1 MKKLLIPILLLFL
14 LLGLNV
20 KVLGAPAYYYPKKYN
35 VTIKNINKNEIKKI
49 EVLYSEK
56 YGFSYLAN
64 SENRR
69 WIKYT
74 DFGYK
79 YRNYSDEEI
88 IPTLTDE
95 QIDDIYKAYIN
106 KDISDVN
113 GYWIEQKDIPT
124 IEGSIEKLVINENTN
139 VQYKNNT
146 AIVTYTA
153 TKETYYRINSM
164 LLRIEKTDNTVLYSN
179 PITSNLWTVED
190 ENSTQEELAES
201 EKILNKTAYFEV
213 DFSKP
218 QNNFEVTEVPKKN
231 NNKIDNNI
239 ISNYYIILTIVIT
252 FIIII
257 ILSTVILLI
266 HSRKTSKLNK

>member
-49 EVLYSEK
+49 EVLYSER
-56 YGFSYLAN
+56 YGINY
-64 SENRR
+64 SENNNDRI

-95 QIDDIYKAYIN
+95 QIDDIYKVYIN
-106 KDISDVN
+106 EDISNIN

-124 IEGSIEKLVINENTN
+124 LENSIEKLVINENTN

-153 TKETYYRINSM
+153 TKETCYRINSM

-190 ENSTQEELAES
+190 ENSTKEELAES

-239 ISNYYIILTIVIT
+239 ISNYYLILTIVIT
-252 FIIII
+252 SIIII

>member
-1 MKKLLIPILLLFL
+1 
-14 LLGLNV
+14 
-20 KVLGAPAYYYPKKYN
+20 
-35 VTIKNINKNEIKKI
+35 
-49 EVLYSEK
+49 
-56 YGFSYLAN
+56 
-64 SENRR
+64 
-69 WIKYT
+69 
-74 DFGYK
+74 
-79 YRNYSDEEI
+79 
-88 IPTLTDE
+88 
-95 QIDDIYKAYIN
+95 
-106 KDISDVN
+106 
-113 GYWIEQKDIPT
+113 
-124 IEGSIEKLVINENTN
+124 
-139 VQYKNNT
+139 
-146 AIVTYTA
+146 
-153 TKETYYRINSM
+153 M

-252 FIIII
+252 SIIII

-266 HSRKTSKLNK
+266 HSRTTSKLNK